1 MNNFDYSE
9 ENLQSQ
15 VYPGYDSAITYY
27 ANLRE
32 QLLDKLN
39 AQLQS
44 TNKKLVN
51 EAEKFFD
58 DNSKDLKRI
67 TETYYAQSAAM
78 DMYEAIQEGIAVK
91 FQEITGEQ
99 SNRLKE
105 LYQENMEKAK
115 TKSKEKSETSK
126 RNFYNQNKLARK
138 QVLRELGIDIDH
150 ISEIDF
156 LNTLLTQNEKSAKA
170 LSGISGFEAES
181 YNDIYNNLLS
191 YLDRIIAS
199 YAMTDIKGPNIYGW
213 KYTMGGYYK
222 ELVEAKLLAQFFNDF
237 DKIRVVPFG
246 SQKANGKDTEIDIAI
261 LTDDIEN
268 IANALETRA
277 HVNLQLTDKVDDQAL
292 KEMVKEINT
301 FGVQVKSWNMPSD
314 KVNKY
319 TNFKIGSR
327 ASTLQNPYPGSWF
340 RGAVWLSKVHN
351 ILKVLGS
358 LNVLFIAG
366 KQKIW
371 MCDFIQRFRD
381 TQYYLAYVYK
391 TGHKSTNVIA
401 WQRYRKSH
409 EKLDAT
415 YLT

>member
-1 MNNFDYSE
+1 MSNFDYSE
-9 ENLQSQ
+9 ENLQAS
-15 VYPGYDSAITYY
+15 VYPGYNSAITYY
-27 ANLRE
+27 ANLRQ

-39 AQLQS
+39 SQLQS
-44 TNKKLVN
+44 TNKKLVD

-58 DNSKDLKRI
+58 DNNKDLKRLS
-67 TETYYAQSAAM
+67 ETYYAQSAAA
-78 DMYEAIQEGIAVK
+78 DMYSAIQEGIATK

-99 SNRLKE
+99 TGRLKQ
-105 LYQENMEKAK
+105 LYQENLEKAK
-115 TKSKEKSETSK
+115 SKTVETQAVK
-126 RNFYNQNKLARK
+126 RNFYNQNKIMRK
-138 QVLRELGIDIDH
+138 QILKELGIDIDH

-156 LNTLLTQNEKSAKA
+156 INTLLMQNEKSGKA
-170 LSGISGFEAES
+170 LSSISGFEAES
-181 YNDIYNNLLS
+181 YDDIYNNLLS
-191 YLDRIIAS
+191 FLDRVISS
-199 YAMTDIKGPNIYGW
+199 YLSDAFNAPNIYGW

-222 ELVEAKLLAQFFNDF
+222 ELAEAKLLSQFFDKF
-237 DKIRVVPFG
+237 DGVKVSPFG

-261 LTDDIEN
+261 LTDNIEN
-268 IANALETRA
+268 IAAALETRES
-277 HVNLQLTDKVDDQAL
+277 VLLQLTDDIDNQAL
-292 KEMVKEINT
+292 KDMIKEINT
-301 FGVQVKSWNMPSD
+301 FGIQVKSWNMPSD
-314 KVNKY
+314 NTNKY
-319 TNFKIGSR
+319 ANFKIGSR
-327 ASTLQNPYPGSWF
+327 ASTLQNPYPESWF

-409 EKLDAT
+409 EKLDAA

>member
-1 MNNFDYSE
+1 MDNFDYSE

-15 VYPGYDSAITYY
+15 VYPGYNSAITYY

-44 TNKKLVN
+44 TNKKLAN

-58 DNSKDLKRI
+58 NNNKDLKRI

-78 DMYEAIQEGIAVK
+78 DMYEAIQEGIAAK

-99 SNRLKE
+99 SSRLKE

-115 TKSKEKSETSK
+115 TKTKAKDRLKS
-126 RNFYNQNKLARK
+126 NFYDQNKLARK
-138 QVLRELGIDIDH
+138 QVLRELGIDID
-150 ISEIDF
+150 SMNEIDF
-156 LNTLLTQNEKSAKA
+156 LNTLLMQNEKSAKA
-170 LSGISGFEAES
+170 LSNISGFEAES

-191 YLDRIIAS
+191 FLDRVIAS
-199 YAMTDIKGPNIYGW
+199 YATIDVKSPNAYGW

-222 ELVEAKLLAQFFNDF
+222 ELAEAKLLAQFFNKF
-237 DKIRVVPFG
+237 DKIKVVPFG
-246 SQKANGKDTEIDIAI
+246 SQKVNSKDTEIDIAI
-261 LTDDIEN
+261 LTDNIKN
-268 IANALETRA
+268 IADVLKTRER
-277 HVNLQLTDKVDDQAL
+277 VILQLNDEVDDKAL
-292 KEMVKEINT
+292 KDIVKEIDT

-314 KVNKY
+314 KTSKY
-319 TNFKIGSR
+319 ASFKIGGR
-327 ASTLQNPYPGSWF
+327 KLLLNNPYPESWF

-358 LNVLFIAG
+358 LNVIFIACN
-366 KQKIW
+366 KKIW
-371 MCDFIQRFRD
+371 MCDFIQHFRD
-381 TQYYLAYVYK
+381 TQYYLAYIYK
-391 TGHKSTNVIA
+391 KGHKSTDNIA
-401 WQRYRKSH
+401 WQKYRKAH